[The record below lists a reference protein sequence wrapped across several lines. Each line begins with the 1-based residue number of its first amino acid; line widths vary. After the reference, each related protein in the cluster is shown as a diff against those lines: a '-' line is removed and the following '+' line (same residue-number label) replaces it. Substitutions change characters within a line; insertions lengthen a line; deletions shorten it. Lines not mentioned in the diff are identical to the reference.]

1 MIRLLSRFIFLFVII
16 IALSGCAVFSIGE
29 KKPILK
35 HDAKFYIQEG
45 DNYLNAENYEMAIES
60 YSNALKK
67 DAKSIETRRKLA
79 EIYLKVG
86 NTDLAL
92 REFDNIL
99 KINPKYVLAHN
110 YKGFIYSDQDKWELA
125 IKEFE
130 SALKIDPNNLYALGH
145 LGLAYR
151 MSGRTEDAK
160 NVLLKAIE
168 LDPEMDDPESRNIH
182 NYLGL
187 VYKDEERYDE
197 AIAEY
202 KKTLEHF
209 PDDTKARN
217 YIGEIYEIQNR
228 YYEAIAEYNKTLK
241 ISPQDPYA
249 RSRLEA
255 LQRAGINTFYV
266 DSIEIVKDDPEYYIG
281 NAPDARQYP
290 DAGAIMLLNKISYE
304 VTDKGRLRYTI
315 HWIVKIFNDR
325 GIAEFG
331 EIAVPFNSVYQNI
344 GVNIARTI
352 LPDGTEINAADDAY
366 HDITLPGVADYNIY
380 SDIMLKVVNM
390 PALMPGA
397 IIEFKATV
405 EDAEDSDGKSWIW
418 GGMDFQSSEPIQN
431 AKCVLRVP
439 KDKKINWKL
448 SNCQIDPIITED
460 EKTMTYIW
468 IAKDIPAIYLED
480 AMPPLEEVIPNL
492 FFTSDESWDN
502 VYKWYKDLADPKEK
516 LDDLPIFDISFDFQ
530 PDLDDGEI
538 SESLM
543 KTFSDK
549 GINLS
554 KDAVLSKNLDD
565 DSWRIVDGKNIYTI
579 KKHESAMTVYDEVI
593 EKKTQ
598 ELVADKESVEEKIKA
613 IYEYVA
619 GQIRYVAIELG
630 LGAYEPTS
638 AIDVFT
644 YKYGDCKDKTTLLI
658 AMLRHIGVT
667 AYQVLVSPAPNRS
680 VNLAIPSIAQ
690 FSHVITAVPLDN
702 GDYLWLDP
710 TVSTC
715 RFGDLPAGD
724 QGRKVFV
731 IGKDNG
737 EFVDTPIFPPESN
750 KIYSD
755 GEITITEDGTVKGWE
770 KTTVKGQ
777 VDMFLK
783 SLYKLMKY
791 SEQRKLSE
799 SIINQRYPG
808 AIVNEFFISDVSN
821 LNIPMEIRIGFYC
834 PKYLSDL
841 DGMIIF
847 PFPSEDFSSYAGLVS
862 GNDERK
868 YDFHLGY
875 NISVQKDLTISIP
888 DNYRIGSLPEDIS
901 INYEFGS
908 FIRRYEKISDTS
920 VRYTTSLTFNTPVIS
935 SSEYRNL
942 KRMFET
948 AAKEDKAQIILMKK

>member
-1 MIRLLSRFIFLFVII
+1 MIKYLLKFTLLLIVIF
-16 IALSGCAVFSIGE
+16 ALSGCAIFGIGE
-29 KKPILK
+29 KKPTLK
-35 HDAKFYIQEG
+35 YNAEFYIQEG
-45 DNYLNAENYEMAIES
+45 DNYLNAQDYDMAIKS

-79 EIYLKVG
+79 EIYIKVG

-92 REFDNIL
+92 QEFDNIL
-99 KINPKYVLAHN
+99 KINPKYILAHN
-110 YKGFIYSDQDKWELA
+110 YKGFIYSDQGKWGLA

-160 NVLLKAIE
+160 NILLKAIE

-187 VYKDEERYDE
+187 VYKDEGLYDK

-202 KKTLEHF
+202 QKTLEHF

-241 ISPQDPYA
+241 ISPQDSYA
-249 RSRLEA
+249 KSRLEE
-255 LQRAGINTFYV
+255 LQKAGINTFYV

-352 LPDGTEINAADDAY
+352 LPNGTEVNAADDAY
-366 HDITLPGVADYNIY
+366 HDITLPGVADYNMY

-418 GGMDFQSSEPIQN
+418 GGMDFQGSEPIQN
-431 AKCVLRVP
+431 AKCVLRIP
-439 KDKKINWKL
+439 KEKKINWKL
-448 SNCQIDPIITED
+448 SNCQIDPIITEE

-468 IAKDIPAIYLED
+468 IARDIPAVYVED
-480 AMPPLEEVIPNL
+480 AMPPLEEIIPNL
-492 FFTSDESWDN
+492 FFTSDESWDS

-516 LDDLPIFDISFDFQ
+516 LDDLSLFDISFDFQ
-530 PDLDDGEI
+530 PDLDSGEI
-538 SESLM
+538 SETLI

-554 KDAVLSKNLDD
+554 QKAILSKDIDD

-579 KKHESAMTVYDEVI
+579 KKKESAMTVYDEII
-593 EKKTQ
+593 EKKTL
-598 ELVADKESVEEKIKA
+598 ELVADKESKEEKIRA

-658 AMLRHIGVT
+658 AMLRHIGVP
-667 AYQVLVSPAPNRS
+667 AYQVLVSPAPS
-680 VNLAIPSIAQ
+680 KSINLAIPSIAQ
-690 FSHVITAVPLDN
+690 FSHVITAIPMDN

-710 TVSTC
+710 TVATC

-731 IGKDNG
+731 IGKDRG

-755 GEITITEDGTVKGWE
+755 GEITIAEDGTITGWE
-770 KTTVKGQ
+770 KTMAKGQ
-777 VDMFLK
+777 ADMFLK
-783 SLYKLMKY
+783 SLYRLMKH
-791 SEQRKLSE
+791 SEQRKLAE

-808 AIVNEFFISDVSN
+808 AIVNEFAISDVTD
-821 LNIPMEIRIGFYC
+821 LNIPMEIKVGFSC

-841 DGMIIF
+841 NGMIIL
-847 PFPSEDFSSYAGLVS
+847 PLPSEDFSSYAGLVG

-875 NISVQKDLTISIP
+875 NMAVQKELRVSIP
-888 DNYRIGSLPEDIS
+888 DNYEIGSLPEDIS

-908 FIRRYEKISDTS
+908 FIRKYEKI
-920 VRYTTSLTFNTPVIS
+920 N
-935 SSEYRNL
+935 
-942 KRMFET
+942 
-948 AAKEDKAQIILMKK
+948 DKSI